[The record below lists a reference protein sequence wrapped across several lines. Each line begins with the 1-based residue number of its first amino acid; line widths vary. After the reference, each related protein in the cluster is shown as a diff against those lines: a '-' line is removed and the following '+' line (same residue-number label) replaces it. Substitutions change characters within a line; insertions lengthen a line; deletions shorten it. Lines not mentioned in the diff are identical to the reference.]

1 MAIAPKNTTKITE
14 SQLRRIVRTEIANA
28 LPKRRSMREGP
39 YDRSSVNP
47 PTQGAMGNE
56 GSEGSWTY
64 DENGVGLDAIG
75 EIADAWDQFTE
86 ACVTL
91 SRFADMSFPEADPG
105 DTGGPDSGDRRS
117 GLRGEMV
124 SVLEMAKHQI
134 DVILDEQ

>member
-1 MAIAPKNTTKITE
+1 MAIASKNTTKITE

-47 PTQGAMGNE
+47 STQGAMGDGRDLE
-56 GSEGSWTY
+56 GFWTY
-64 DENGVGLDAIG
+64 SENGVGLDAAG
-75 EIADAWDQFTE
+75 EIVDAWDQFTE

-91 SRFADMSFPEADPG
+91 SRFADMSFR
-105 DTGGPDSGDRRS
+105 DTEDGGPGPLSAT
-117 GLRGEMV
+117 
-124 SVLEMAKHQI
+124 VLEMAKHQI